1 MNQTIK
7 KLIIEPLIY
16 PFYKG
21 NCMIFIS
28 VGIFLTITSYLF
40 LVYLYIEFLSLEM
53 PLPIYGYFG
62 FTIIGVIFFIFDF
75 YF

>member
-21 NCMIFIS
+21 NYKNFVILGFI
-28 VGIFLTITSYLF
+28 LTIL
-40 LVYLYIEFLSLEM
+40 IEFVISYIVQVLE
-53 PLPIYGYFG
+53 
-62 FTIIGVIFFIFDF
+62 
-75 YF
+75 